1 MDIFT
6 LKGTISV
13 DATDAKNDIDA
24 VKKAA
29 EEAKTALDNLKAAAN
44 NAEGEL
50 DQVATAANN
59 AETELEELKTASNGA
74 ESELDQ
80 LETAASGA
88 AEELKDVDTHANQAT
103 AELRALD
110 TAADNAAEELK
121 DIDTQGNKAKTTL
134 NQVGQYAVTTGTALD
149 EKGTFSV
156 GAAYAA
162 NMLWELTERAAEFAW
177 ELGKMG
183 MNFNASMETWSLQ
196 LTTLLGTDDIE
207 VGKAFL
213 EEIRQFAIDT
223 PLALDQAVQ
232 SAVGL
237 LASGINSE
245 DVIDTLWML
254 GDIAMGDTE
263 KLSRIALVYSQ
274 IMAGGKMQGDDLRQF
289 KNAGV
294 PIYDLLEQYYEA
306 MDAGTDYTHDM
317 LADMQKEGQIT
328 AEDVHGAL
336 LMATQEGGLFYNAMA
351 DMMEGYEGQT
361 EKFRDTTQQTM
372 GELTASFFELM
383 KSEGLPKLTQ
393 MMTDLMKWAKENPEI
408 IQNLSKALSDLA
420 IGGLTLV
427 VDGLK
432 ELLTF
437 WDENRVMFDSL
448 LVFFGG
454 MAFAAGHPLAG
465 AALITV
471 GGYDVWNSLNETADA
486 DLPPERTTQEILED
500 IGASQAT
507 KDAAENGTMFSDDYS
522 GDEIDRINY
531 VIETAKEKGSR
542 VAYAVAKSYDDIAP
556 IIDPMGTAT
565 ANFVASVT
573 GKEKSTSMVEL
584 AAMAYSTDKKFEDQ
598 TGRGLWAN
606 PFVLAWHKLT
616 DFSNVDTDEA
626 GVPIDYW
633 DWDLQ
638 TVSEYN
644 DWREKRGLE
653 RLPYTKE
660 EYEKQSPYA
669 YDPENLPSKTTKKAK
684 DELAARLVA
693 ALAVAEQVG
702 KTKNH
707 KTVSDLSAFLGETSM
722 DFLGWPDVVRKEME
736 TMWDK
741 YRGAAAKGKNVDITD
756 YMWNAYDAGWEYTSQ
771 RYDTSEDAY
780 GNMAL
785 LMLVRAM
792 EHMQSLPLDM
802 ENLPDEWFTSP
813 YGSSGGGGSNP
824 YDFPAPTSSADTAT
838 LIAAI
843 QGLAQAYNPDAIAA
857 AVESA
862 IIRGMSGVTI
872 EQGNVVL
879 NTGSL
884 VGTLTPIL
892 NQRFGALMGRASRG

>member
-1 MDIFT
+1 MDVFT

-59 AETELEELKTASNGA
+59 AETELEGLKTASSSA
-74 ESELDQ
+74 ETELD
-80 LETAASGA
+80 
-88 AEELKDVDTHANQAT
+88 ELK
-103 AELRALD
+103 
-110 TAADNAAEELK
+110 TAADNAADELEDVETQARNAK
-121 DIDTQGNKAKTTL
+121 DELNKLDTAADDAADELGDIDTQGNKAKTAL
-134 NQVGQYAVTTGTALD
+134 QHVGTYAVTAGKNLD
-149 EKGTFSV
+149 DGSGFSV
-156 GAAYAA
+156 GAHYAA
-162 NMLWELTERAAEFAW
+162 NLLWELSERAAEFVW

-183 MNFNASMETWSLQ
+183 MDFNASMETWSLQ
-196 LTTLLGTDDIE
+196 LTTLLGADDIE

-306 MDAGTDYTHDM
+306 MDAGTDYTEAM
-317 LADMQKEGQIT
+317 LADMQKEGEIT

-336 LMATQEGGLFYNAMA
+336 LMATQEGGMFYNAMA
-351 DMMEGYEGQT
+351 AMMEGYEGQT
-361 EKFRDTTQQTM
+361 EKFKDTTQQTM

-393 MMTDLMKWAKENPEI
+393 LMNDLMQWAKENPEVI
-408 IQNLSKALSDLA
+408 EKLSKALSDLA
-420 IGGLTLV
+420 VGGLTLV
-427 VDGLK
+427 
-432 ELLTF
+432 T
-437 WDENRVMFDSL
+437 DSL
-448 LVFFGG
+448 KSLLEYWTTHREEFNSLLILFGG
-454 MAFAAGHPLAG
+454 MAFSAGHPLAG

-471 GGYDVWNSLNETADA
+471 GGYDVWNQLKETG
-486 DLPPERTTQEILED
+486 ED
-500 IGASQAT
+500 IYE
-507 KDAAENGTMFSDDYS
+507 D
-522 GDEIDRINY
+522 
-531 VIETAKEKGSR
+531 
-542 VAYAVAKSYDDIAP
+542 
-556 IIDPMGTAT
+556 
-565 ANFVASVT
+565 
-573 GKEKSTSMVEL
+573 SM
-584 AAMAYSTDKKFEDQ
+584 
-598 TGRGLWAN
+598 
-606 PFVLAWHKLT
+606 
-616 DFSNVDTDEA
+616 
-626 GVPIDYW
+626 
-633 DWDLQ
+633 
-638 TVSEYN
+638 
-644 DWREKRGLE
+644 
-653 RLPYTKE
+653 
-660 EYEKQSPYA
+660 SP
-669 YDPENLPSKTTKKAK
+669 E
-684 DELAARLVA
+684 
-693 ALAVAEQVG
+693 
-702 KTKNH
+702 
-707 KTVSDLSAFLGETSM
+707 
-722 DFLGWPDVVRKEME
+722 
-736 TMWDK
+736 
-741 YRGAAAKGKNVDITD
+741 KGKNSNPVRWALRDDVEAKLDSGVAYEDLTEEEKGEVAKAKAVAGAEQRVVDLHDNTPLGKSALAKEWLEEKKATAVAGVVNPEEYGLKLSPAYMAELDKLASVPPGEVLANINEYIPDVLARWYYHNHVAKFQDMSNEELNEVFETYMIEMFPNYKDAPQSKKDLWKMTVTNPLLD
-756 YMWNAYDAGWEYTSQ
+756 YYD
-771 RYDTSEDAY
+771 
-780 GNMAL
+780 
-785 LMLVRAM
+785 
-792 EHMQSLPLDM
+792 LP
-802 ENLPDEWFTSP
+802 
-813 YGSSGGGGSNP
+813 GSGGGGNP

-857 AVESA
+857 AVEGA

-892 NQRFGALMGRASRG
+892 NQKFGALLGRASRG